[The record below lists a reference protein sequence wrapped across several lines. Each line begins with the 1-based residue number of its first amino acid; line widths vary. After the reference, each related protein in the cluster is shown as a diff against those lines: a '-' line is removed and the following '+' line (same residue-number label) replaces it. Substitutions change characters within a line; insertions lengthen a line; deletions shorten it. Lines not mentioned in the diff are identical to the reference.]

1 MPKQRGLLESPLT
14 PALSPL
20 SLITRQ
26 FLGELEVRQI
36 LPPSYRFPPRAGGT
50 KQRFP
55 LRSRGNLT
63 EGVFKK
69 CRAMSLEQGGE
80 RVRKWGDSACKKP
93 LRRTEQGWLMYTL
106 IRNHAG
112 KAIFRTPSPH
122 PLTLLSSMGYK
133 LSRIWHSL
141 PREC

>member
-26 FLGELEVRQI
+26 FWGELEVRQI

-69 CRAMSLEQGGE
+69 CRAMSFEQVGRGYGSGGILPAKSPFGAPNKGGWRIPLSE
-80 RVRKWGDSACKKP
+80 TTQEKP
-93 LRRTEQGWLMYTL
+93 FFE
-106 IRNHAG
+106 HPPP
-112 KAIFRTPSPH
+112 TP
-122 PLTLLSSMGYK
+122 
-133 LSRIWHSL
+133 
-141 PREC
+141 